1 MIINR
6 GNTCYLGSVL
16 QCLIHTPSL
25 QRYFNCLPNQTE
37 PLAAAFM
44 ALLRSVRKDILT
56 DPEPLYSLVRKEYP
70 FFNNGE
76 HHDAHEALMVLLD
89 LLSKSLVKVPCT
101 MFRGDRSARSAWS
114 PNREYNIID
123 EIFKIMYK
131 IDYQCACGHELIVYE
146 TDYCV
151 YDQNP
156 WVCTPEDYLC
166 DRCQRPGTTVR
177 RQQVIHFPQTLIVVH
192 TTSSYKQQVFLG
204 NYTYHLYATVHHLKF
219 DERTGHYFSC
229 LFGKECTMMMDDIHK
244 RVVPEA
250 PKQAYLSFC
259 ERN

>member
-16 QCLIHTPSL
+16 QCLIHTQSL

-37 PLAAAFM
+37 PFAAAF
-44 ALLRSVRKDILT
+44 LELFHSVHKGVLT
-56 DPEPLYSLVRKEYP
+56 DPKPLYTLVRKEYP
-70 FFNNGE
+70 LFNNGE
-76 HHDAHEALMVLLD
+76 HHDAHEALVVLFD
-89 LLSKSLVKVPCT
+89 LLSKTLVKVPYT
-101 MFRGDRSARSAWS
+101 MFRGTRQARSVWS
-114 PNREYNIID
+114 PKKEYNIID

-131 IDYQCACGHELIVYE
+131 IDFQCECGHGMIVYE

-151 YDQNP
+151 YDHNS

-166 DRCQRPGTTVR
+166 DRCQRSGTTVR

-192 TTSSYKQQVFLG
+192 TTQGHKRQVVLG
-204 NYTYHLYATVHHLKF
+204 EHTYHLYATVHHVKF

-229 LFGKECTMMMDDIHK
+229 LFGKECTLIDDIHK
-244 RVVPEA
+244 RVVLDA
-250 PKQAYLSFC
+250 PKEAYLSFC